1 MKSIAVDKSKFGKC
15 WKSFIFFKKKNQIH
29 LGDSSRS
36 NELTVSL
43 VSVCIKTILF
53 RPGPGP
59 GSGPGPG
66 PGPEV
71 GPGVGGAHLPLSF
84 GKLISSVEVQR

>member
-1 MKSIAVDKSKFGKC
+1 MLEVFY
-15 WKSFIFFKKKNQIH
+15 FLQKKNQIH
-29 LGDSSRS
+29 LCDSSRS

-66 PGPEV
+66 PEV

>member
-59 GSGPGPG
+59 G

>member
-1 MKSIAVDKSKFGKC
+1 MLEVFY
-15 WKSFIFFKKKNQIH
+15 FLQKKNQIH

-36 NELTVSL
+36 KELTISL

-53 RPGPGP
+53 RP
-59 GSGPGPG
+59 GPGPG